1 MKGTLNWA
9 LVGTGGIS
17 NRFLAGLRCAEGARP
32 YAAVSRSQEK
42 AEAFAARHGLE
53 KAYGDYGAMLED
65 PAVDV
70 VYIGTPH
77 VTHRDLAVRA
87 FRAKKAVLCEKPV
100 SINGAELSEMIAEA
114 RANGVF
120 FMEAMWTRFVPP
132 LRKVQEWLAS
142 GIIGEVKMMQAN
154 FCFASAFNPAGRL
167 YNIELGGGAL
177 LDAGVYPLS
186 LASLAFGGKRPET
199 LSSVMYR
206 GETGAD
212 EAVSV
217 LLSYGGP
224 RIASVSAAISTS
236 AVNDGWIY
244 GTQGRIHLPD
254 FVFSHSASL
263 ILPGKYSYRYEGDF
277 VSNGYN
283 YEVEEVTRCIRE
295 GKPESEIMSLSESLV
310 IMQTMDR
317 VRAQNGFVYPGEA
330 GSGNSLAGASGGIRV

>member
-1 MKGTLNWA
+1 MKKVINWA

-17 NRFLAGLRCAEGARP
+17 NRFLIGLRCAEGACA
-32 YAAVSRSQEK
+32 YGAVSRSREK
-42 AEAFAARHGLE
+42 AEAFASRYGIG
-53 KAYGDYGAMLED
+53 KAYGDYEAMLED

-77 VTHRDLAVRA
+77 VTHRELAIRA

-100 SINGAELSEMIAEA
+100 SISGAELSEMIGEA
-114 RANGVF
+114 RANRVF

-132 LRKVQEWLAS
+132 LCKVREWLAS
-142 GIIGEVKMMQAN
+142 GIIGEVRMVQAN

-186 LASLAFGGKRPET
+186 LVSMAFGGKKPET
-199 LSSVMYR
+199 LTSLMHR
-206 GETGAD
+206 GETGVD
-212 EAVSV
+212 EAVSA

-224 RIASVSAAISTS
+224 RIASVSAAISTA

-263 ILPGKYSYRYEGDF
+263 ILPGKYTYRYEGDF

-283 YEVEEVTRCIRE
+283 YEVEEAMRCIRA
-295 GKPESEIMSLSESLV
+295 GKLESETMSLSESLV

-317 VRAQNGFVYPGEA
+317 IRAQNGFVYPGET
-330 GSGNSLAGASGGIRV
+330 GFGETFAGAPGGIRV

>member
-1 MKGTLNWA
+1 MKDINWA
-9 LVGTGGIS
+9 LVGTGGIT
-17 NRFLAGLRCAEGARP
+17 NRFCMGLRYAEGACP
-32 YAAVSRSQEK
+32 YAAVSRTQEK
-42 AEAFAARHGLE
+42 AEAFAARHSIG
-53 KAYGDYGAMLED
+53 KAYGDYDAMLED

-77 VTHRDLAVRA
+77 VTHKELAIKA

-100 SINGAELSEMIAEA
+100 SINGVELSEMIAEA
-114 RANGVF
+114 RANQVF

-132 LRKVQEWLAS
+132 LCKVREWLAS
-142 GIIGEVKMMQAN
+142 GIIGELKMVQAN
-154 FCFASAFNPAGRL
+154 FCFAAAFNPAGRL

-186 LASLAFGGKRPET
+186 LASMVFGGKKPET
-199 LSSVMYR
+199 VASLMYL
-206 GETGAD
+206 GETGVD
-212 EAVSV
+212 EEVSA

-224 RIASVSAAISTS
+224 RLASVSAANRTA

-254 FVFSHSASL
+254 FVFSHSADL
-263 ILPGKYSYRYEGDF
+263 ILSGRYAYHYEPDF

-283 YEVEEVTRCIRE
+283 YEAGEVMRCIRAGE
-295 GKPESEIMSLSESLV
+295 MESKIMSLSESLA

-317 VRAQNGFVYPGEA
+317 IRAQNGFVYPGEE
-330 GSGNSLAGASGGIRV
+330 GFGLSGASGGIRV

>member
-1 MKGTLNWA
+1 MKDIVNWA

-17 NRFLAGLRCAEGARP
+17 NRFLMGLRYAEGARA
-32 YAAVSRSQEK
+32 YAAVSRSREK
-42 AEAFAARHGLE
+42 AERFASRNGIE

-77 VTHRDLAVRA
+77 VTHKELAISA

-100 SINGAELSEMIAEA
+100 SLNGAELAEMIAEA

-132 LRKVQEWLAS
+132 LRKVREWLAS
-142 GIIGEVKMMQAN
+142 GIIGEIKMVQAN
-154 FCFASAFNPAGRL
+154 FCFAAAFNPAGRL
-167 YNIELGGGAL
+167 FNIGLGGGAL
-177 LDAGVYPLS
+177 LDAGVYPIS
-186 LASLAFGGKRPET
+186 LASMVFGGKKPET
-199 LSSVMYR
+199 IASLMYR
-206 GETGAD
+206 GETGVD
-212 EAVSV
+212 EEVSA

-224 RIASVSAAISTS
+224 RKALVSAAIGTA

-254 FVFSHSASL
+254 FVFSHRAEL
-263 ILPGKYSYRYEGDF
+263 AVPGRYTYHYEPDF

-283 YEVEEVTRCIRE
+283 YEAEEVTRCIRA
-295 GKPESEIMSLSESLV
+295 GKRESETMSLSESLV
-310 IMQTMDR
+310 IMETMDR
-317 VRAQNGFVYPGEA
+317 IRAQNSFAYPGEY
-330 GSGNSLAGASGGIRV
+330 